1 MAKGTKAKKVG
12 KAKSR
17 SGMYFLVSAIVVLI
31 IVAFAY
37 FYFGDKPVV
46 IEDKWIKDSRGVW
59 VEQGN
64 PAVTPDNVLAQ
75 QEALTCG
82 ERLYRVQKPS
92 GAYKFTSECL
102 GKCGDYSID
111 VVNVPRNEKD
121 DLQHFECLE
130 YLNGITTSLI
140 EVDSDGNVVRVLE

>member
-1 MAKGTKAKKVG
+1 MAKNKKSN
-12 KAKSR
+12 KAKSK

-46 IEDKWIKDSRGVW
+46 IEDKWEKDSRGVW
-59 VEQGN
+59 IEQGN
-64 PAVTPDNVLAQ
+64 PAVTPDEVAKQ
-75 QEALTCG
+75 QEAITCG

-102 GKCGDYSID
+102 GRCGDYSVD

-121 DLQHFECLE
+121 DLQNFECLE

-140 EVDSDGNVVRVLE
+140 EVDSDGNIVRVFD